1 MKRHAA
7 FLAIIGIFF
16 SSHLVAQDQIAL
28 TRDEVSVLKKKL
40 QGVAEALGKFPEG
53 YIKEDEDFYLPT
65 EAYRQPSGLFL
76 PAAPSVTYRFGGGS
90 EQKTKKSSKDFE
102 KEYKKRMAEAQA
114 KGDAQEMIKISQEM
128 QKKAGEM
135 QLESLDS
142 SKEPVQVTI
151 RFNAEASQA
160 IDPDGVLFESQGV
173 ICMRIDH
180 DEAQGSSRVV
190 VFIDP
195 VSLQNTKNLSRA
207 DMKMPEEGVKE
218 KTRVL
223 NVTVEMDG
231 PADIVESWAKALAVK
246 KVLAQID
253 GR

>member
-7 FLAIIGIFF
+7 FSAILGILF
-16 SSHLVAQDQIAL
+16 SFQLIAQNQVAL
-28 TRDEVSVLKKKL
+28 TRDDVSALKKKL
-40 QGVAEALGKFPEG
+40 QGAAEALGKFPEG
-53 YIKEDEDFYLPT
+53 YVKEDEDFYLPT
-65 EAYRQPSGLFL
+65 EAYRNASGLFL
-76 PAAPSVTYRFGGGS
+76 PATPSVTYRFGGGA
-90 EQKTKKSSKDFE
+90 EQKSKKSSKDFD
-102 KEYKKRMAEAQA
+102 KEYKKRIAEAQA
-114 KGDAQEMIKISQEM
+114 KGDAQEMMKISQEM

-135 QLESLDS
+135 QLEALDS

-173 ICMRIDH
+173 ICMRTDH
-180 DEAQGSSRVV
+180 DEVQGSSRVV

-207 DMKMPEEGVKE
+207 DMKVPEEGVKE

-223 NVTVEMDG
+223 NVTVEMEG

>member
-7 FLAIIGIFF
+7 CSVVIGILLLTN
-16 SSHLVAQDQIAL
+16 LVAQDQIAL

-40 QGVAEALGKFPEG
+40 QGAAEALGKSPEG
-53 YIKEDEDFYLPT
+53 YTKEDEDFYLPT
-65 EAYRQPSGLFL
+65 ESYRQQSGNFS
-76 PAAPSVTYRFGGGS
+76 PASPSVTYRFGGGS
-90 EQKTKKSSKDFE
+90 EQKKKKSSQDFE

-135 QLESLDS
+135 QLEEIES

-151 RFNAEASQA
+151 RLNAESSQA

-173 ICMRIDH
+173 IGMRVDH
-180 DEAQGSSRVV
+180 DETQGRSRIA
-190 VFIDP
+190 VFVDP
-195 VSLQNTKNLSRA
+195 VSLQDTKNLSRA

-218 KTRVL
+218 KTKVL
-223 NVTVEMDG
+223 NVTVEMEG
-231 PADIVESWAKALAVK
+231 PADIVEPWAKALAVK

-253 GR
+253 RR